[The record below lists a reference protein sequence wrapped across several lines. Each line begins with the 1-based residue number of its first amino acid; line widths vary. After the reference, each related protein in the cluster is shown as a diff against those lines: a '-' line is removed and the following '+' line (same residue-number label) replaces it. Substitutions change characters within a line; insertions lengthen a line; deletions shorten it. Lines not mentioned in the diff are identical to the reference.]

1 MCCGTVAVGNILGD
15 LEGETFK
22 VFMFIF
28 IQGHIGDGMEVLWEK
43 VRLWSLFWASMLLG
57 IYLSLS

>member
-15 LEGETFK
+15 LEEEKFK
-22 VFMFIF
+22 VFIFIF
-28 IQGHIGDGMEVLWEK
+28 IQGHIGDDMEVL
-43 VRLWSLFWASMLLG
+43 WASMLLG